1 MGDEHKLYNE
11 YFFPNKLR
19 KIKVSRVKKEGQTA
33 DAYSYLA
40 VGHSL
45 ESRKNHTD
53 HYIIRFDQ
61 NLKMK
66 RQYHISEILGVQPDY
81 ENNCLTLIFHN
92 HHSIRGALLNSAEK
106 ESREFYFKSK
116 KELSEFTQEVQ
127 KSVIDT
133 EKVCNKEHLFLH
145 FYLKK
150 KEIAVSRSLGDNMFS
165 IFK

>member
-40 VGHSL
+40 VAHSL

-53 HYIIRFDQ
+53 HYIIRFDK

-133 EKVCNKEHLFLH
+133 EKVYNKEHLFLH
-145 FYLKK
+145 FY
-150 KEIAVSRSLGDNMFS
+150 
-165 IFK
+165 